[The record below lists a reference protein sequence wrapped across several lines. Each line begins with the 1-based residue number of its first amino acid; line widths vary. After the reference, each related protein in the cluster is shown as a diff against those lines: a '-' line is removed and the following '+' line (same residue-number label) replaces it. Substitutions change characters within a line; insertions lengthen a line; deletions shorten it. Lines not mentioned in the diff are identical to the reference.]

1 MMVRRLAPVALAVG
15 LMMVASA
22 VSAQE
27 FQPKEPPLDTE
38 WTDEVPLDNP
48 RPEYPRPQLVRD
60 DWENLNGIWEFGPRA
75 DGDPLPGEGD
85 LEERI
90 RVPFP
95 IESALSGIMR
105 INEQRS
111 WYRRTFSVPE
121 SWSDSRVLL
130 HFGAVTHEAVVY
142 VNGEEV
148 GTHRGSYDAFSFDI
162 TDSLNPS
169 GDNEL
174 IVRVYDPHGQ
184 DGEAIGKQFGFQGG
198 IFFSQCAGIW
208 QTVWLEPVAEA
219 HIERLDQT
227 PDLERSELVVVP
239 VVPNAGAEHTVVLTA
254 STDGEV
260 VGTAT
265 GAPGEEIR
273 VPVPDPHLWSV
284 EDPFLYD
291 LDVELRS
298 GDQTIDNV
306 ESYFGMRSIALA
318 DVGGVTRMVLNGE
331 FVFHSGALDQGY
343 WPDGLYS
350 APTDEA
356 LRYDIE
362 LAKRIGLN
370 MLRKHV
376 KVEPQRWYY
385 WADKLGLL
393 VWQDMPNMQIYRR
406 LRGPEKPQYELE
418 LAEMIDEL
426 RSHPSI
432 VVWVPF
438 NEGWGQYDVERITM
452 ETKERDP
459 SRLVSG
465 NSGSANCCVAIEA
478 DSSDLR
484 DSHLYPGPYS
494 PKPDYRASVNTE
506 FGGCTRRAPEHEW
519 NPDDNGDAPG
529 CTQEA
534 AEGLFRRQ
542 WEALEQQLRAPG
554 HSASTFTEL
563 YDIQQELSGIYTY
576 DRRVAK
582 VSEDVLAELN
592 ESLIAASRDPE
603 KIVPVAANDV
613 PEGQVAYF
621 SFDEGSGDVAAD
633 GTASGHDLSL
643 ENGAAWAD
651 DGVRGSALDVRGGG
665 EHALASGPIVDTSGS
680 FSIAAWLRHRDRLQ
694 TKAAISQDGSSAPGF
709 QMGLRNSD
717 ERGDLRPGYDQFP
730 PPEDEYPPFRWTFD
744 VPDAEGCLGD
754 ECGNRANSAYGDVG
768 MMPPEDRWD
777 HVVGVVDRDHKT
789 LSIYVNGEHISSE
802 SADYDWASDGAFAVG
817 VGSAADP
824 TANSFDGSIDEVRVF
839 NRALSSAEAW
849 QVFAADGGYEPPPSG
864 GGGGC
869 SVDSFSSAERPK
881 LGLLV
886 LLVGGI
892 FFLLLRRTWQ
902 RGAQ

>member
-1 MMVRRLAPVALAVG
+1 MVKTQRLAQAAVG
-15 LMMVASA
+15 IGFVMAAGQVF
-22 VSAQE
+22 AQPE
-27 FQPKEPPLDTE
+27 FQPKEPPLDTP
-38 WTDEVPLDNP
+38 WTDGVPLDNP

-60 DWENLNGIWEFGPRA
+60 DWQSLNGIWEFGA
-75 DGDPLPGEGD
+75 GENGDPLPGEGD
-85 LEERI
+85 LQERI

-95 IESALSGIMR
+95 IQSALSGIMR
-105 INEQRS
+105 NEQRA
-111 WYRRTFSVPE
+111 WYRRTFSVPQG
-121 SWSDSRVLL
+121 WRGKRIIL

-142 VNGEEV
+142 VNGEAV

-162 TDSLNPS
+162 TDFLDGSA
-169 GDNEL
+169 DNEL
-174 IVRVYDPHGQ
+174 VVRIYDPQGD
-184 DGEAIGKQFGFQGG
+184 DGEAVGKQFGFQGG

-208 QTVWLEPVAEA
+208 QPVWLEPVPEA

-227 PDLERSELVVVP
+227 PDLETNELVVVTRIE
-239 VVPNAGAEHTVVLTA
+239 GAADGLSVALTA
-254 STDGEV
+254 LDDGEA

-265 GAPGEEIR
+265 GAPNEEIR
-273 VPVPDPHLWSV
+273 LRVPNPRLWTV
-284 EDPFLYD
+284 DDPFLYD
-291 LDVELRS
+291 LQVELRS
-298 GDQTIDNV
+298 GDQSVDQV
-306 ESYFGMRSIALA
+306 DSYFGMRSIGLA
-318 DVGGVTRMVLNGE
+318 EVGGAMRMVLNGE

-350 APTDEA
+350 APTDDA

-438 NEGWGQYDVERITM
+438 NEGWGQYDVERVTA

-478 DSSDLR
+478 ESSDLR

-506 FGGCTRRAPEHEW
+506 FGGCTVRAPEHEW
-519 NPDDNGDAPG
+519 NPADNGNDPG
-529 CTQEA
+529 CGKEA
-534 AEGLFRRQ
+534 AEGLARRQ
-542 WEALEQQLRAPG
+542 WEAMEEQLRSPG
-554 HSASTFTEL
+554 HSASVFTEL

-582 VSEDVLAELN
+582 LDEDLLASLN
-592 ESLIAASRDPE
+592 ESLIAASRDPA
-603 KIVPVAANDV
+603 KVTRVGANTVPD
-613 PEGQVAYF
+613 GQVAYF
-621 SFDEGSGDVAAD
+621 SFDEGQGAVAAD
-633 GTASGHDLSL
+633 GASAARVLTL
-643 ENGAAWAD
+643 ENGASWAS
-651 DGVRGSALDVRGGG
+651 DGARGAALDVQGGG
-665 EHALASGPIVDTSGS
+665 QHALADGPIVDVSQS
-680 FSIAAWLRHRDRLQ
+680 FSISGYLRHRDRTQ
-694 TKAAISQDGSSAPGF
+694 TKSAVSQAGASAPGF
-709 QMGLRNSD
+709 RLGLRNSD
-717 ERGDLRPGYDQFP
+717 ERGDLKPGYDQFP
-730 PPEDEYPPFRWTFD
+730 PPEGKYPPFRWTFD
-744 VPDAEGCLGD
+744 VPDAEGCLD
-754 ECGNRANSAYGDVG
+754 RTCGNRANSAYGDVG

-777 HVVGVVDRDHKT
+777 HVVGVVDRDNGT
-789 LSIYVNGEHISSE
+789 TSVYINGEHISSE
-802 SADYDWASDGAFAVG
+802 SAAYDWDATGAFAVG
-817 VGSAADP
+817 IGQVSDPNAD
-824 TANSFDGSIDEVRVF
+824 SFNGSIDELRVF
-839 NRALSSAEAW
+839 RRALSSAEAW
-849 QVFAADGGYEPPPSG
+849 QVFAFDSGYEPPDTGGDG

-869 SVDSFSSAERPK
+869 AVDSIDGGDR
-881 LGLLV
+881 LLV
-886 LLVGGI
+886 LTLLTCCA
-892 FFLLLRRTWQ
+892 LLLARGQRR
-902 RGAQ
+902 R